1 MPLNYETV
9 KTTLYN
15 WAVSVVPSGM
25 PVIFWEPNA
34 PRPEVPYVTLFLSSI
49 IALNQDWSSPSANVS
64 GEIDMKGDRSFTLQ
78 IQGYGNDPLTVLENI
93 RTSLQK
99 QTVLDNLRVGG
110 IVFYQS
116 LTITDI
122 TELVDSQ
129 YEKRA
134 SLDVLM
140 AIGQTYTDEP
150 GYFSEIEVQ
159 EIYLDQI
166 DNVVYDETITITS
179 P

>member
-1 MPLNYETV
+1 MSLNYETV

-15 WAVSVVPSGM
+15 WAVSVVPLGM
-25 PVIFWEPNA
+25 PVIFWEPNG
-34 PRPEVPYVTLFLSSI
+34 PRPEIPYITIFLSSI
-49 IALNQDWSSPSANVS
+49 IALNQDWSATNANVL
-64 GEIDMKGDRSFTLQ
+64 GEINMKGDRSFTLQ
-78 IQGYGNDPLTVLENI
+78 IQGYGNDPITVLENI

-99 QTVLDNLRVGG
+99 QTVLDTLRAGG

-134 SLDVLM
+134 SLDILM
-140 AIGQTYTDEP
+140 AIGQIYTDQP

-166 DNVVYDETITITS
+166 DNVIYDETITITI

>member
-1 MPLNYETV
+1 MPINYETL
-9 KTTLYN
+9 KTNLYN
-15 WAVSVVPSGM
+15 WVVSVVPMGM
-25 PVIFWEPNA
+25 PVIFWQQNGPS
-34 PRPEVPYVTLFLSSI
+34 PEISYVTLFLSSI
-49 IALNQDWSSPSANVS
+49 TALNQDWSSPNANIS
-64 GEIDMKGDRSFTLQ
+64 GDIDMKGDRAFTLNVQ
-78 IQGYGNDPLTVLENI
+78 AYGNDPLTVLENI

-99 QTVLDNLRVGG
+99 QTVLDTLRVNG

-116 LTITDI
+116 LTITDL
-122 TELVDSQ
+122 TDLVDSQ

-134 SLDVLM
+134 SLDILM
-140 AIGQTYTDEP
+140 AIGQTYTDQP

-166 DNVVYDETITITS
+166 DNVVYDETLTIIS